1 MLSDLGAGISNALQG
16 FFGSKE
22 GEKELNDAIKKITT
36 SLLGS
41 NVSTRVV
48 LNVRKRILERFKLQ
62 ELPTKAGREKAL
74 QKIVFEELCGIMD
87 SGKEPFKPKKKE
99 TSTVLFVGLQGSGK
113 TTTCC
118 KYAKYYKQ
126 RGFKVGIVC
135 ADTFRAGAY
144 EQVKQNVQGM
154 NIEVFISD
162 SSVDPSVVA
171 QTGASELKEKGCNLI
186 LVDTSGRH
194 TQEGEL
200 FKEMEDIVRSIDPT
214 ASIFVVDA
222 SIGQAAEIHARSF
235 MSRVKLG
242 SVIITKTD
250 GTKNIGGA
258 LCSVA
263 ETKTP
268 VAFIGTG
275 EGMGHIESFNPKG
288 FVGKL
293 MGLGDITA
301 FAEKLEGLNISVEKQ
316 EELIGKISAGEFSME
331 DFYEYY
337 KKILELGP
345 ISQLFS
351 LVPGLSS
358 SMSMLNEKEFKK
370 MGTVFAAMTKKELR
384 TNGEVFIRSL
394 PRLVRVAKGSGV
406 TPTQVRDTVNSYR
419 MMAQMFQ
426 RLSSNPMFA
435 GLLGGKEGAANKEI
449 TPDAARAQLNQLKKM
464 MPPGFSSMFDQ
475 FDKFF

>member
-36 SLLGS
+36 SLLSS
-41 NVSTRVV
+41 NVSTRIV
-48 LNVRKRILERFKLQ
+48 LNVRKRILERFKPQ
-62 ELPTKAGREKAL
+62 EIQTKSQKEKAL
-74 QKIVFEELCGIMD
+74 QKIVFEELCAIMD
-87 SGKEPFKPKKKE
+87 SGKEPFRPKKKE
-99 TSTVLFVGLQGSGK
+99 ISTVLFVGLQGSGK

-144 EQVKQNVQGM
+144 EQILQNVSGM
-154 NIEVFISD
+154 NVEVFIS
-162 SSVDPSVVA
+162 STSVDPAEVA
-171 QTGASELKEKGCNLI
+171 RTGAEQLKGKGCNLV

-200 FKEMEDIVRSIDPT
+200 FREMGEIVDAISPT

-235 MSRVKLG
+235 MSRVRLG

-268 VAFIGTG
+268 VAFIGVG
-275 EGMGHIESFNPKG
+275 EGMNHIESFNPKG

-293 MGLGDITA
+293 MGLGDINS
-301 FAEKLEGLNISVEKQ
+301 FVEKIENLGISAEKQ
-316 EELIGKISAGEFSME
+316 EELIGKIKAGEFSMG
-331 DFYEYY
+331 DLYEQY

-345 ISQLFS
+345 IGQLLS
-351 LVPGLSS
+351 LIPGINST
-358 SMSMLNEKEFKK
+358 MFNEKGFKT
-370 MGTVFAAMTKKELR
+370 MGTIFSAMTRKELK
-384 TNGEVFIRSL
+384 TNGEVFIKSL

-406 TPTQVRDTVNSYR
+406 TPLQVRETVESYR
-419 MMAQMFQ
+419 MMARTFQ
-426 RLSSNPMFA
+426 QLSSNPMFA
-435 GLLGGKEGAANKEI
+435 GLFGGGPGKGQDQAI
-449 TPDAARAQLNQLKKM
+449 TPDAAKAQIKQLKKM

>member
-22 GEKELNDAIKKITT
+22 GKKELNDAVKKITT
-36 SLLGS
+36 SLLSS

-48 LNVRKRILERFKLQ
+48 LSLRKKILDRFKLH
-62 ELPTKAGREKAL
+62 EISTKKGKEKIL

-87 SGKEPFKPKKKE
+87 SGEEPFRPKKKE
-99 TSTVLFVGLQGSGK
+99 VSTVLFVGLQGSGK

-144 EQVKQNVQGM
+144 EQVKQNVAEM
-154 NIEVFISD
+154 NVDVFISED
-162 SSVDPSVVA
+162 SVDPAEVA
-171 QTGASELKEKGCNLI
+171 GKGTASLKEKGCNLI

-200 FKEMEDIVRSIDPT
+200 FKEMEDIVSAIEPT
-214 ASIFVVDA
+214 ATIFVVDA
-222 SIGQAAEIHARSF
+222 SIGQAAEIHAKSF

-275 EGMGHIESFNPKG
+275 EGMGNLESFNPRG

-293 MGLGDITA
+293 MGLGDITG
-301 FAEKLEGLNISVEKQ
+301 FAEKIEGLNISAEKQ
-316 EELIGKISAGEFSME
+316 EELIGKIKAGEFSME
-331 DFYEYY
+331 IFYDLY
-337 KKILELGP
+337 KKILDLGP
-345 ISQLFS
+345 ITQLLSFI
-351 LVPGLSS
+351 PGISS
-358 SMSMLNEKEFKK
+358 SMFSEKEFKK
-370 MGTVFAAMTKKELR
+370 MGTIFSAMTRKELK

-406 TPTQVRDTVNSYR
+406 TPSQVRDTVNSYR
-419 MMAQMFQ
+419 MMAKMFQ
-426 RLSSNPMFA
+426 QISSNPMFA
-435 GLLGGKEGAANKEI
+435 GLLGIGKNGEPEKEVS
-449 TPDAARAQLNQLKKM
+449 PDAARAQINQLKKM

-475 FDKFF
+475 FDRFF

>member
-36 SLLGS
+36 SLLSS
-41 NVSTRVV
+41 NVSTRIV
-48 LNVRKRILERFKLQ
+48 LSLRKRILERFRPH
-62 ELPTKAGREKAL
+62 EIRTRREREKVL

-99 TSTVLFVGLQGSGK
+99 VSTVLFVGLQGSGK

-144 EQVKQNVQGM
+144 EQVKQNVSEM
-154 NIEVFISD
+154 NVDVFISE
-162 SSVDPSVVA
+162 SSVDPAEVA
-171 QTGASELKEKGCNLI
+171 RAGADTLKAKGCNLV

-200 FKEMEDIVRSIDPT
+200 FKEMEEIVKSIEPT
-214 ASIFVVDA
+214 ATIFVVDA
-222 SIGQAAEIHARSF
+222 SIGQAAEIHAKSF
-235 MSRVKLG
+235 MSRVALG

-275 EGMGHIESFNPKG
+275 EGMGNIESFNPKG

-293 MGLGDITA
+293 MGLGDISA
-301 FAEKLEGLNISVEKQ
+301 LAEKMQGLDISLEKQ
-316 EELIGKISAGEFSME
+316 EELMGKIKAGEFSMGI
-331 DFYEYY
+331 FYDLY
-337 KKILELGP
+337 KKILDLGP
-345 ISQLFS
+345 ITQLLALIPGMNTSIFS
-351 LVPGLSS
+351 
-358 SMSMLNEKEFKK
+358 EKEFKK
-370 MGTVFAAMTKKELR
+370 MGTVFTAMTKKELN
-384 TNGEVFIRSL
+384 TNGEVFIHSISR
-394 PRLVRVAKGSGV
+394 VIRVAKGSGV
-406 TPTQVRDTVNSYR
+406 SLSQVRDTVGSYR
-419 MMAQMFQ
+419 MMAKIFQQM
-426 RLSSNPMFA
+426 SANPMFA
-435 GLLGGKEGAANKEI
+435 GLLGIGKDGAPEKNI
-449 TPDAARAQLNQLKKM
+449 TPDAARAQINQLKKM